1 MPFLFKK
8 KLRPVGL
15 PPGSLENFSTTQENL
30 HLSVIEYAEDQFI
43 EKRGMTIAD
52 CLEHLDSPTMTWV
65 EVSGVPNSSTVA
77 AIGKHFKFHPL
88 ILEDILT
95 TGQRSK
101 LDIFQDQV
109 FIIVRFLQYN
119 EKTHE
124 LYDQQASIIFGP
136 NYLVSFFECTDDIF
150 KPIKERLRQGG
161 SRIRKEGAD
170 YLAYALLDTIVDYYL
185 VLLEKVDS
193 SLDSLEE
200 ELTHFPKPT
209 TLQKIQHTKRVM
221 VMLRK
226 AIWPMRDVINRFMH
240 LEGSIISPT
249 TLIYIRDIY
258 DHTIQTIDIIEGFR
272 DVVSGMLDI
281 YLSNINIRTNDI
293 MKVLTIVST
302 IFVPLTFI
310 CSIYGMNFDY
320 MPELHHSSGYY
331 YVLSSMGLISLII
344 FYWVWRRGWLK
355 KPNS

>member
-1 MPFLFKK
+1 MSFLFKK

-15 PPGSLENFSTTQENL
+15 PPGSLENFNNKHEDI
-30 HLSVIEYAEDQFI
+30 HLSVIEYSEDQFI
-43 EKRGMTIAD
+43 EKHDISIET
-52 CLEHLDSPTMTWV
+52 CLEHLDTPTMTWV
-65 EVSGVPNSSTVA
+65 EVSGVPNASTVA
-77 AIGKHFKFHPL
+77 AIGKHFNFHPL

-101 LDIFQDQV
+101 LDLFQDQV

-119 EKTHE
+119 EKTNE
-124 LYDQQASIIFGP
+124 LQDQQASIVFGP
-136 NYLVSFFECTDDIF
+136 NYLISFFECREDIF
-150 KPIKERLRQGG
+150 KPIKDRLRQGG

-185 VLLEKVDS
+185 VLLEKVDAT
-193 SLDSLEE
+193 LDSLEE
-200 ELTHFPKPT
+200 ELSHFPKPT
-209 TLQKIQHTKRVM
+209 TLHKIQHTKRVM

-258 DHTIQTIDIIEGFR
+258 DHTVQTIDIIEGFR

-320 MPELHHSSGYY
+320 MPELRFHWGYPI
-331 YVLSSMGLISLII
+331 VLIMMLSIAIAML
-344 FYWVWRRGWLK
+344 FFFRRKRWI
-355 KPNS
+355 